1 MGYIEESLMQGEQ
14 VVYEARFHYFMYW
27 RSALL
32 TIVALALPFIPIGD
46 TLKWRL
52 IFAVVLLFLAGI
64 WYLVVS
70 KGKKYV
76 LTNKRVIEKHG
87 IIQRSSKELMLRKC
101 ESVEVRQSVAG
112 RLFGYGTVIVTTG
125 EDTNAYDF
133 IMSPV
138 RFSTK
143 INEQIDLVSQKTN
156 ATAALD

>member
-27 RSALL
+27 RSAVLA
-32 TIVALALPFIPIGD
+32 IIGLALPFIPIEN

-52 IFAVVLLFLAGI
+52 IFAVILLVLAFI
-64 WYLVVS
+64 WYLWVS

-101 ESVEVRQSVAG
+101 ESVEVKQSIAG
-112 RLFGYGTVIVTTG
+112 RLLGYGTVIVTTG

-143 INEQIDLVSQKTN
+143 INEQIDKISQSN
-156 ATAALD
+156 NNVAVID

>member
-32 TIVALALPFIPIGD
+32 TIVA
-46 TLKWRL
+46 
-52 IFAVVLLFLAGI
+52 
-64 WYLVVS
+64 LVVS

>member
-1 MGYIEESLMQGEQ
+1 
-14 VVYEARFHYFMYW
+14 MYW

-32 TIVALALPFIPIGD
+32 AIVALALPFIPIGD